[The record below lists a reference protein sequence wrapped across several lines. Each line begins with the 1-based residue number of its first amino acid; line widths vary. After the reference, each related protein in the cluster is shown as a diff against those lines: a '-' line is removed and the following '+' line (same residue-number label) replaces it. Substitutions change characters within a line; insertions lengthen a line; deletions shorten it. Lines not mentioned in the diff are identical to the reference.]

1 MVLSPR
7 SRWLLSGALLL
18 AVTFGAWLSTGQLRL
33 TALNASLR
41 LDYPWGRGLGA
52 MLAAA
57 AFALLARVAPNT
69 WLRVMSG
76 TLGVITLAVAGYLLT
91 YRLESTEGGIA
102 SRSFF
107 VRSTIPWREVVHVG
121 AEPTLVVVS
130 GTGQRKIAIDTT
142 DILPEHRL
150 VLSRNITRHVNEVSA
165 RAARP

>member
-1 MVLSPR
+1 MVLSPK

-18 AVTFGAWLSTGQLRL
+18 VVGFGAWLSTGQLQL

-52 MLAAA
+52 LLAAG
-57 AFALLARVAPNT
+57 AFGLVASLVPNM

-76 TLGVITLAVAGYLLT
+76 TLGVITLTVAGYLLT
-91 YRLESTEGGIA
+91 YRLESTDGGIA

-107 VRSTIPWREVVHVG
+107 LRSAIPWREVVHVG

-142 DILPEHRL
+142 DFSPEHRL

-165 RAARP
+165 HQTR